1 MCGREVV
8 LPSSFVGDPELIV
21 FGPFPGF
28 FLFLF
33 GGAGGMNANWP
44 WCRGFV
50 SGLKIGML
58 LGSM

>member
-1 MCGREVV
+1 MGEREVV
-8 LPSSFVGDPELIV
+8 LPSSFIGDPELIV

-33 GGAGGMNANWP
+33 GGGGGMNANWY
-44 WCRGFV
+44 WVFV